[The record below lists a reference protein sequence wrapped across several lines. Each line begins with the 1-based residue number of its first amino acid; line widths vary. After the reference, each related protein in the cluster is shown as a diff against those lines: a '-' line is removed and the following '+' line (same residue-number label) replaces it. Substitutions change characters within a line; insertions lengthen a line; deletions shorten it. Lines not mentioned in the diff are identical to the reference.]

1 MMARMVVP
9 MDTLQQLLQQARVA
23 GNAEL
28 TAQLEKAIAD
38 AKPVK
43 NPNAIDDWDD
53 AREAFQAGNLTI
65 KKESVREAARVLFAI
80 ADQNPQYREKVLQLF
95 SRAMRNGES

>member
-28 TAQLEKAIAD
+28 VAQLEQAIRD

-65 KKESVREAARVLFAI
+65 KKEAVREAARVLFEI
-80 ADQNPQYREKVLQLF
+80 ADHTTQYREKVLQLF

>member
-28 TAQLEKAIAD
+28 VAQLEQAIRD

-80 ADQNPQYREKVLQLF
+80 ADQNSQYREKVLQLF

>member
-1 MMARMVVP
+1 MAKMVVP
-9 MDTLQQLLQQARVA
+9 MDTLQQLLQQARMS

-28 TAQLEKAIAD
+28 VAQLEQAIRD

-80 ADQNPQYREKVLQLF
+80 ADQNSQYREKVLQLF

>member
-28 TAQLEKAIAD
+28 TAQLEQAIRD

-80 ADQNPQYREKVLQLF
+80 ADHTPQYREKVLQLF

>member
-1 MMARMVVP
+1 MAKMVVP
-9 MDTLQQLLQQARVA
+9 MDTLQQLLQQARMS

-28 TAQLEKAIAD
+28 VAQLEQAIRD

-65 KKESVREAARVLFAI
+65 KKESVREAARVLFVI
-80 ADQNPQYREKVLQLF
+80 ADHTHQYREKVLQLF